1 MMISKIPLKS
11 SCLIYVLCLTLSLL
25 FINCS
30 GGGGGGHTDNS
41 PVLSSEKNITSFS
54 ILGINGVIGAN
65 TITLTVPSGTVL
77 TSLVASFVTTG
88 RTVTVGGV
96 VQVSGTTVND
106 FSRNVIY
113 TVTAEDSS
121 TQTYTIT
128 VTVADAPVAPI
139 VPTDAVVAD
148 HTAATDFD
156 SIPESAI
163 SQAKSTLHIAYG
175 HTSHGNQLIT
185 GMDALADAD
194 SLYGGLD
201 LRDSPFSGASDL
213 GNPDRT
219 SWATATRNYLN
230 ANPVINVVIWSW
242 CGQVSSA
249 SSEDID
255 TYLDLMNE
263 LEQDYPHV
271 KFVYMTGHLDG
282 TGSAENLNLR
292 NQQIRAYCIANGK
305 ALFDFADIESYD
317 PGGATNYM
325 ELNANDNCDYSNGNW
340 AINWIN
346 ANPGHELTT
355 LANNCGSCAHSQTLN
370 CVLKGRAIWW
380 LWARLAGWNP

>member
-1 MMISKIPLKS
+1 MIISKIPLKS

-30 GGGGGGHTDNS
+30 GGGGGGTDNA

-54 ILGINGVIGAN
+54 ILGISGVIGEN

-77 TSLVASFVTTG
+77 NALVATFATTG
-88 RTVTVGGV
+88 QRVTVGGV
-96 VQVSGTTVND
+96 IQVSGITQNNFSTT
-106 FSRNVIY
+106 VIY

-121 TQTYTIT
+121 NKIYTVT
-128 VTVADAPVAPI
+128 VTVAAAPI
-139 VPTDAVVAD
+139 VSTNAIIAG

-163 SQAKSTLHIAYG
+163 NQAKSTLHIAYG
-175 HTSHGNQLIT
+175 HTSHGSQLIT

-194 SLYGGLD
+194 SLYSGLD
-201 LRDSPFSGASDL
+201 LRDSPFSGAGDL

-219 SWATATRNYLN
+219 SWATATRDYLD

-249 SSEDID
+249 SEEDID
-255 TYLDLMNE
+255 NYLALMNE
-263 LEQDYPHV
+263 LEQDYPNV

-292 NQQIRAYCIANGK
+292 NQQIRDYCNANNRT
-305 ALFDFADIESYD
+305 LFDFADIESYD
-317 PGGATNYM
+317 PDGATNYM
-325 ELNANDNCDYSNGNW
+325 VLNANDNCDYSNGNW
-340 AINWIN
+340 ATQWIN
-346 ANPGHELTT
+346 ANPGHELTI
-355 LANNCGSCAHSQTLN
+355 LANHCGSCAHSQTLN
-370 CVLKGRAIWW
+370 CILKGRAVWW